1 MPAGSFS
8 PRPKVDSAIISL
20 EKISKKVFVDAGVN
34 EKNFFEVVRAG
45 FAHKRKILSSNLKNI
60 VAPEKFADCNIDQK
74 SRAENLT
81 IGNWVCL
88 ARD

>member
-1 MPAGSFS
+1 VPAGSFS